1 MVRLAVRDD
10 DADVGHAGPV
20 AIVAVEH
27 SVLHVAQGVACGP
40 QQSMNYSPDGQ
51 ETEDKSNIPVLAFV
65 ISDDVLLAV
74 FSVCLWDGMG
84 TPI

>member
-1 MVRLAVRDD
+1 
-10 DADVGHAGPV
+10 
-20 AIVAVEH
+20 
-27 SVLHVAQGVACGP
+27 
-40 QQSMNYSPDGQ
+40 MNYSPDGQ